1 MRKKIVFG
9 MAIISLVAII
19 VLCQK
24 AGVRLKE
31 TFRESEETNSGAVIG
46 MKEKENE
53 KSDKKERGEKQ
64 GEAHKKRTV
73 VVDAGHGGPDGGKTG
88 VNGKL
93 EKELNLIIA
102 EKVKKLLEEEGI
114 AVIMTRE
121 EDGWLAETRIGDLKE
136 RVRIMKESKADL
148 AVSIHQN
155 SYHEE
160 SVFGAQVFYYTDSK
174 EGEKLALCMQAAL
187 VAGLDPANHRKAKGN
202 KTYYMLKK
210 TDAVLVICECGFLS
224 NAEEE
229 ALLNTKEYQKKVADA
244 LCDGVLTYLGEKKN
258 GKEKTQTKTEETAAG
273 AASAYA
279 CPAGGL
285 SGIRRI

>member
-114 AVIMTRE
+114 AVIMTCE

-136 RVRIMKESKADL
+136 RVRIMNESKADL

-224 NAEEE
+224 NPEEE

>member
-136 RVRIMKESKADL
+136 RVRIMNESKADL

-224 NAEEE
+224 NPEEE

>member
-102 EKVKKLLEEEGI
+102 EKVKKLLEEVEEG
-114 AVIMTRE
+114 
-121 EDGWLAETRIGDLKE
+121 
-136 RVRIMKESKADL
+136 
-148 AVSIHQN
+148 
-155 SYHEE
+155 
-160 SVFGAQVFYYTDSK
+160 
-174 EGEKLALCMQAAL
+174 LCRH
-187 VAGLDPANHRKAKGN
+187 GLFRP
-202 KTYYMLKK
+202 
-210 TDAVLVICECGFLS
+210 
-224 NAEEE
+224 
-229 ALLNTKEYQKKVADA
+229 
-244 LCDGVLTYLGEKKN
+244 
-258 GKEKTQTKTEETAAG
+258 
-273 AASAYA
+273 
-279 CPAGGL
+279 
-285 SGIRRI
+285 

>member
-136 RVRIMKESKADL
+136 RVRIMNESKADL

-160 SVFGAQVFYYTDSK
+160 NVSGAQVFYYTTSE
-174 EGEKLALCMQAAL
+174 EGKTAAEILQNALLEVDPENKKREKS
-187 VAGLDPANHRKAKGN
+187 NN
-202 KTYYMLKK
+202 TYYILKK
-210 TDAVLVICECGFLS
+210 TEIPTVIVECGFLT
-224 NAEEE
+224 NPQEAE
-229 ALLNTKEYQKKVADA
+229 LLQTKEYQKRI
-244 LCDGVLTYLGEKKN
+244 
-258 GKEKTQTKTEETAAG
+258 AG
-273 AASAYA
+273 AIKD
-279 CPAGGL
+279 
-285 SGIRRI
+285 GIVEYLQKL

>member
-73 VVDAGHGGPDGGKTG
+73 VVDAGYGGPDGGKTG

-136 RVRIMKESKADL
+136 RVRIMNESKADL

-160 SVFGAQVFYYTDSK
+160 SVFGAQVFYYTTSG
-174 EGEKLALCMQAAL
+174 EGKAAAEILQNELLEIDPENKKREK
-187 VAGLDPANHRKAKGN
+187 ANN
-202 KTYYMLKK
+202 TYYILKK
-210 TDAVLVICECGFLS
+210 TEVPTVIVECGFLS
-224 NAEEE
+224 NHKEAEKLSDE
-229 ALLNTKEYQKKVADA
+229 AYQ
-244 LCDGVLTYLGEKKN
+244 
-258 GKEKTQTKTEETAAG
+258 GKIAEAVVK
-273 AASAYA
+273 
-279 CPAGGL
+279 
-285 SGIRRI
+285 GIKSFFLK

>member
-64 GEAHKKRTV
+64 GEAQKKRTV

-136 RVRIMKESKADL
+136 RVRIMNESKADL

-160 SVFGAQVFYYTDSK
+160 SVFGAQVFYYTTSG
-174 EGEKLALCMQAAL
+174 EGKAAAEILQNELLEIDPENKKREK
-187 VAGLDPANHRKAKGN
+187 ANN
-202 KTYYMLKK
+202 TYYILKK
-210 TDAVLVICECGFLS
+210 TEVPTVIVECGFLS
-224 NAEEE
+224 NHKEAEKLSDE
-229 ALLNTKEYQKKVADA
+229 AYQ
-244 LCDGVLTYLGEKKN
+244 
-258 GKEKTQTKTEETAAG
+258 GKIAEAVVK
-273 AASAYA
+273 
-279 CPAGGL
+279 
-285 SGIRRI
+285 GIKSFFLK

>member
-46 MKEKENE
+46 RKEKENE
-53 KSDKKERGEKQ
+53 KSDKKERGEKL

-136 RVRIMKESKADL
+136 RVRIMNESKADL

-160 SVFGAQVFYYTDSK
+160 SVFGAQVFYYTTSG
-174 EGEKLALCMQAAL
+174 EGKAAAEILQNELLEIDPENKKREK
-187 VAGLDPANHRKAKGN
+187 ANN
-202 KTYYMLKK
+202 TYYILKK
-210 TDAVLVICECGFLS
+210 TEVPTVIVECGFLS
-224 NAEEE
+224 NHKEAEKLSDE
-229 ALLNTKEYQKKVADA
+229 AYQ
-244 LCDGVLTYLGEKKN
+244 
-258 GKEKTQTKTEETAAG
+258 GKIAEAVVK
-273 AASAYA
+273 
-279 CPAGGL
+279 
-285 SGIRRI
+285 GIKSFFLK

>member
-136 RVRIMKESKADL
+136 RVRIMNESKADL

-160 SVFGAQVFYYTDSK
+160 SVFGAQVFYYTTSG
-174 EGEKLALCMQAAL
+174 EGKAAAEIL
-187 VAGLDPANHRKAKGN
+187 QNEEEIRETILRVGLDPENKKREKANN
-202 KTYYMLKK
+202 TYYILKK
-210 TDAVLVICECGFLS
+210 TEVPTVIVECGFLS
-224 NAEEE
+224 NHKEAEKLSDE
-229 ALLNTKEYQKKVADA
+229 AYQ
-244 LCDGVLTYLGEKKN
+244 
-258 GKEKTQTKTEETAAG
+258 GKIAEAVVK
-273 AASAYA
+273 
-279 CPAGGL
+279 
-285 SGIRRI
+285 GIKSFFLK

>member
-64 GEAHKKRTV
+64 EEAHKKRTV

-136 RVRIMKESKADL
+136 RVRIMNESKADL

-160 SVFGAQVFYYTDSK
+160 SVFGAQVFYYTTSG
-174 EGEKLALCMQAAL
+174 EGKAAAEILQNELLEIDPENKKREK
-187 VAGLDPANHRKAKGN
+187 ANN
-202 KTYYMLKK
+202 TYYILKK
-210 TDAVLVICECGFLS
+210 TEVPTVIVECGFLS
-224 NAEEE
+224 NHKEAEKLSDE
-229 ALLNTKEYQKKVADA
+229 AYQ
-244 LCDGVLTYLGEKKN
+244 
-258 GKEKTQTKTEETAAG
+258 GKIAEAVVK
-273 AASAYA
+273 
-279 CPAGGL
+279 
-285 SGIRRI
+285 GIKSFFLK

>member
-64 GEAHKKRTV
+64 GEAHKKRT
-73 VVDAGHGGPDGGKTG
+73 DAGHGGPDGGKTG

-136 RVRIMKESKADL
+136 RVRIMNESKADL

-160 SVFGAQVFYYTDSK
+160 SVFGAQVFYYTTSG
-174 EGEKLALCMQAAL
+174 EGKAAAEILQNELLEIDPENKKREK
-187 VAGLDPANHRKAKGN
+187 ANN
-202 KTYYMLKK
+202 TYYILKK
-210 TDAVLVICECGFLS
+210 TEVPTVIVECGFLS
-224 NAEEE
+224 NHKEAEKLSDE
-229 ALLNTKEYQKKVADA
+229 AYQ
-244 LCDGVLTYLGEKKN
+244 
-258 GKEKTQTKTEETAAG
+258 GKIAEAVVK
-273 AASAYA
+273 
-279 CPAGGL
+279 
-285 SGIRRI
+285 GIKSFFLK

>member
-73 VVDAGHGGPDGGKTG
+73 VVDAGRGGPDGGKTG

-136 RVRIMKESKADL
+136 RVRIMNESKADL

-160 SVFGAQVFYYTDSK
+160 SVFGAQVFYYTTSG
-174 EGEKLALCMQAAL
+174 EGKAAAEILQNELLEIDPENKKREK
-187 VAGLDPANHRKAKGN
+187 ANN
-202 KTYYMLKK
+202 TYYILKK
-210 TDAVLVICECGFLS
+210 TEVPTVIVECGFLS
-224 NAEEE
+224 NHKEAEKLSDE
-229 ALLNTKEYQKKVADA
+229 AYQ
-244 LCDGVLTYLGEKKN
+244 
-258 GKEKTQTKTEETAAG
+258 GKIAEAVVK
-273 AASAYA
+273 
-279 CPAGGL
+279 
-285 SGIRRI
+285 GIKSFFLK

>member
-46 MKEKENE
+46 RKEKENE

-64 GEAHKKRTV
+64 GEEHKKRTV

-136 RVRIMKESKADL
+136 RVRIMNESKADL

-160 SVFGAQVFYYTDSK
+160 SVFGAQVFYYTTSG
-174 EGEKLALCMQAAL
+174 EGKAAAEILQNELLEIDPENKKREK
-187 VAGLDPANHRKAKGN
+187 ANN
-202 KTYYMLKK
+202 TYYILKK
-210 TDAVLVICECGFLS
+210 TEVPTVIVECGFLS
-224 NAEEE
+224 NHKEAEKLSDE
-229 ALLNTKEYQKKVADA
+229 AYQ
-244 LCDGVLTYLGEKKN
+244 
-258 GKEKTQTKTEETAAG
+258 GKIAEAVVK
-273 AASAYA
+273 
-279 CPAGGL
+279 
-285 SGIRRI
+285 GIKSFFLK

>member
-136 RVRIMKESKADL
+136 RVRIMNESKADL

-155 SYHEE
+155 IYHEE
-160 SVFGAQVFYYTDSK
+160 SVFGAQVFYYTTSG
-174 EGEKLALCMQAAL
+174 EGKAAAEILQNELLEIDPENKKREK
-187 VAGLDPANHRKAKGN
+187 ANN
-202 KTYYMLKK
+202 TYYILKK
-210 TDAVLVICECGFLS
+210 TEVPTVIVECGFLS
-224 NAEEE
+224 NHKEAEKLSDE
-229 ALLNTKEYQKKVADA
+229 AYQ
-244 LCDGVLTYLGEKKN
+244 
-258 GKEKTQTKTEETAAG
+258 GKIAEAVVK
-273 AASAYA
+273 
-279 CPAGGL
+279 
-285 SGIRRI
+285 GIKSFFLK

>member
-102 EKVKKLLEEEGI
+102 EKVKKLLEE
-114 AVIMTRE
+114 
-121 EDGWLAETRIGDLKE
+121 DGWLAETRIGDLKE
-136 RVRIMKESKADL
+136 RVRIMNESKADL

-160 SVFGAQVFYYTDSK
+160 SVFGAQVFYYTTSG
-174 EGEKLALCMQAAL
+174 EGKAAAEILQNELLEIDPENKKREK
-187 VAGLDPANHRKAKGN
+187 ANN
-202 KTYYMLKK
+202 TYYILKK
-210 TDAVLVICECGFLS
+210 TEVPTVIVECGFLS
-224 NAEEE
+224 NHKEAEKLSDE
-229 ALLNTKEYQKKVADA
+229 AYQ
-244 LCDGVLTYLGEKKN
+244 
-258 GKEKTQTKTEETAAG
+258 GKIAEAVVK
-273 AASAYA
+273 
-279 CPAGGL
+279 
-285 SGIRRI
+285 GIKSFFLK

>member
-136 RVRIMKESKADL
+136 RVRIMNESKADL

-160 SVFGAQVFYYTDSK
+160 SVFGAQVFYYIHSR
-174 EGEKLALCMQAAL
+174 EGEA
-187 VAGLDPANHRKAKGN
+187 VAKILQESLQEIDPENHRRAKAN
-202 KTYYMLKK
+202 ETYYLLRRTKVP
-210 TDAVLVICECGFLS
+210 TVIVECGFLT
-224 NAEEE
+224 NPEE
-229 ALLNTKEYQKKVADA
+229 AEKLSGEEYQEQVAEA
-244 LCDGVLTYLGEKKN
+244 VAKGIAKCLEYLNEYGN
-258 GKEKTQTKTEETAAG
+258 
-273 AASAYA
+273 
-279 CPAGGL
+279 
-285 SGIRRI
+285 

>member
-53 KSDKKERGEKQ
+53 KSDKKERGEKH

-136 RVRIMKESKADL
+136 RVRIMNESKADL

-160 SVFGAQVFYYTDSK
+160 SVFGAQVFYYTTSG
-174 EGEKLALCMQAAL
+174 EGKAAAEILQNELLEIDPENKKREK
-187 VAGLDPANHRKAKGN
+187 ANN
-202 KTYYMLKK
+202 TYYILKK
-210 TDAVLVICECGFLS
+210 TEVPTVIVECGFLS
-224 NAEEE
+224 NHKEAEKLSDE
-229 ALLNTKEYQKKVADA
+229 AYQ
-244 LCDGVLTYLGEKKN
+244 
-258 GKEKTQTKTEETAAG
+258 GKIAEAVVK
-273 AASAYA
+273 
-279 CPAGGL
+279 
-285 SGIRRI
+285 GIKSFFLK

>member
-64 GEAHKKRTV
+64 GDAHKKRTV
-73 VVDAGHGGPDGGKTG
+73 GVDAGHGGPDGGKTG

-136 RVRIMKESKADL
+136 RVRIMNESKADL

-160 SVFGAQVFYYTDSK
+160 SVFGAQVFYYTTSG
-174 EGEKLALCMQAAL
+174 EGKAAAEILQNELLEIDPENKKREK
-187 VAGLDPANHRKAKGN
+187 ANN
-202 KTYYMLKK
+202 TYYILKK
-210 TDAVLVICECGFLS
+210 TEVPTVIVECGFLS
-224 NAEEE
+224 NHKEAEKLSDE
-229 ALLNTKEYQKKVADA
+229 AYQ
-244 LCDGVLTYLGEKKN
+244 
-258 GKEKTQTKTEETAAG
+258 GKIAEAVVK
-273 AASAYA
+273 
-279 CPAGGL
+279 
-285 SGIRRI
+285 GIKSFFLK

>member
-64 GEAHKKRTV
+64 REAHKKRTV

-136 RVRIMKESKADL
+136 RVRIMNESKADL

-160 SVFGAQVFYYTDSK
+160 SVFGAQVFYYTTSG
-174 EGEKLALCMQAAL
+174 EGKAAAEILQNELLEIDPENKKREK
-187 VAGLDPANHRKAKGN
+187 ANN
-202 KTYYMLKK
+202 TYYILKK
-210 TDAVLVICECGFLS
+210 TEVPTVIVECGFLS
-224 NAEEE
+224 NHKEAEKLSDE
-229 ALLNTKEYQKKVADA
+229 AYQ
-244 LCDGVLTYLGEKKN
+244 
-258 GKEKTQTKTEETAAG
+258 GKIAEAVVK
-273 AASAYA
+273 
-279 CPAGGL
+279 
-285 SGIRRI
+285 GIKSFFLK

>member
-64 GEAHKKRTV
+64 GEAHKKRPG

-136 RVRIMKESKADL
+136 RVRIMNESKADL

-160 SVFGAQVFYYTDSK
+160 SVFGAQVFYYTTSG
-174 EGEKLALCMQAAL
+174 EGKAAAEILQNELLEIDPENKKREK
-187 VAGLDPANHRKAKGN
+187 ANN
-202 KTYYMLKK
+202 TYYILKK
-210 TDAVLVICECGFLS
+210 TEVPTVIVECGFLS
-224 NAEEE
+224 NHKEAEKLSDE
-229 ALLNTKEYQKKVADA
+229 AYQ
-244 LCDGVLTYLGEKKN
+244 
-258 GKEKTQTKTEETAAG
+258 GKIAEAVVK
-273 AASAYA
+273 
-279 CPAGGL
+279 
-285 SGIRRI
+285 GIKSFFLK

>member
-73 VVDAGHGGPDGGKTG
+73 VVDAGHG
-88 VNGKL
+88 KL

-136 RVRIMKESKADL
+136 RVRIMNESKADL

-160 SVFGAQVFYYTDSK
+160 SVFGAQVFYYTTSG
-174 EGEKLALCMQAAL
+174 EGKAAAEILQNELLEIDPENKKREK
-187 VAGLDPANHRKAKGN
+187 ANN
-202 KTYYMLKK
+202 TYYILKK
-210 TDAVLVICECGFLS
+210 TEVPTVIVECGFLS
-224 NAEEE
+224 NHKEAEKLSDE
-229 ALLNTKEYQKKVADA
+229 AYQ
-244 LCDGVLTYLGEKKN
+244 
-258 GKEKTQTKTEETAAG
+258 GKIAEAVVK
-273 AASAYA
+273 
-279 CPAGGL
+279 
-285 SGIRRI
+285 GIKSFFLK

>member
-53 KSDKKERGEKQ
+53 KSDKKERGEKP

-136 RVRIMKESKADL
+136 RVRIMNESKADL

-160 SVFGAQVFYYTDSK
+160 SVFGAQVFYYTTSG
-174 EGEKLALCMQAAL
+174 EGKAAAEILQNELLEIDPENKKREK
-187 VAGLDPANHRKAKGN
+187 ANN
-202 KTYYMLKK
+202 TYYILKK
-210 TDAVLVICECGFLS
+210 TEVPTVIVECGFLS
-224 NAEEE
+224 NHKEAEKLSDE
-229 ALLNTKEYQKKVADA
+229 AYQ
-244 LCDGVLTYLGEKKN
+244 
-258 GKEKTQTKTEETAAG
+258 GKIAEAVVK
-273 AASAYA
+273 
-279 CPAGGL
+279 
-285 SGIRRI
+285 GIKSFFLK

>member
-46 MKEKENE
+46 RKEKENE
-53 KSDKKERGEKQ
+53 KSDKKERGEKK

-136 RVRIMKESKADL
+136 RVRIMNESKADL

-160 SVFGAQVFYYTDSK
+160 SVFGAQVFYYTTSG
-174 EGEKLALCMQAAL
+174 EGKAAAEILQNELLEIDPENKKREK
-187 VAGLDPANHRKAKGN
+187 ANN
-202 KTYYMLKK
+202 TYYILKK
-210 TDAVLVICECGFLS
+210 TEVPTVIVECGFLS
-224 NAEEE
+224 NHKEAEKLSDE
-229 ALLNTKEYQKKVADA
+229 AYQ
-244 LCDGVLTYLGEKKN
+244 
-258 GKEKTQTKTEETAAG
+258 GKIAEAVVK
-273 AASAYA
+273 
-279 CPAGGL
+279 
-285 SGIRRI
+285 GIKSFFLK

>member
-9 MAIISLVAII
+9 MAIISLVALI

-53 KSDKKERGEKQ
+53 KSDKKERGEKP

-136 RVRIMKESKADL
+136 RVRIMNESKADL

-160 SVFGAQVFYYTDSK
+160 SVFGAQVFYYTTSG
-174 EGEKLALCMQAAL
+174 EGKAAAEILQNELLEIDPENKKREK
-187 VAGLDPANHRKAKGN
+187 ANN
-202 KTYYMLKK
+202 TYYILKK
-210 TDAVLVICECGFLS
+210 TEVPTVIVECGFLS
-224 NAEEE
+224 NHKEAEKLSDE
-229 ALLNTKEYQKKVADA
+229 AYQ
-244 LCDGVLTYLGEKKN
+244 
-258 GKEKTQTKTEETAAG
+258 GKIAEAVVK
-273 AASAYA
+273 
-279 CPAGGL
+279 
-285 SGIRRI
+285 GIKSFFLK